1 MATIPGIDVINPG
14 TSSDQPV
21 VEISLL
27 LPANRLEALV
37 ALSRLKRQ
45 SVAQLLRN
53 LIDRALAE
61 GD

>member
-14 TSSDQPV
+14 TATDQAV

-45 SVAQLLRN
+45 SVAQLLRG
-53 LIDRALAE
+53 LIDRALTE
-61 GD
+61 EE

>member
-14 TSSDQPV
+14 MSADQAV

-45 SVAQLLRN
+45 SVAQLLRG

-61 GD
+61 EE